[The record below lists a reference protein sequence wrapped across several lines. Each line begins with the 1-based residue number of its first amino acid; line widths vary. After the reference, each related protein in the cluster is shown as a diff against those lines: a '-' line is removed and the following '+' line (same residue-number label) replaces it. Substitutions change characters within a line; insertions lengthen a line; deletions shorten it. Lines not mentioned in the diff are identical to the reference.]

1 MPKRKLTIEEKR
13 FNRIIR
19 KAYKKTGF
27 QQVVKDAEG
36 NRVTKS
42 LSKQQ
47 FRHRVQAT
55 MDAYDLSPQQA
66 VKKVLNTE
74 RFVSAAE
81 RSRTNLLKAMRKEFN
96 ADYKELVRL
105 NRQIAR
111 GPKGQ
116 FTSLRANLQWDENL
130 GTYTISGTRNG
141 KPVKYMIV
149 TTNSPKGVSIEEI
162 E

>member
-1 MPKRKLTIEEKR
+1 MPKRKLTIKEKS

-36 NRVTKS
+36 NKVTKH

-66 VKKVLNTE
+66 AKKVLNTE

-81 RSRTNLLKAMRKEFN
+81 RSRTNLLNAMRKEFN
-96 ADYKELVRL
+96 ADYKELVKL
-105 NRQIAR
+105 NRQISR
-111 GPKGQ
+111 DKKGL
-116 FTSLRANLQWDENL
+116 FTSLKANLQWDENL
-130 GTYTISGTRNG
+130 GTYTLSGTRNG

-149 TTNSPKGVSIEEI
+149 TTNSPQSVSIEEI

>member
-1 MPKRKLTIEEKR
+1 MPRRKLTIEEKR
-13 FNRIIR
+13 FNRITR
-19 KAYKKTGF
+19 KGYQKTGF
-27 QQVVKDAEG
+27 QQVVKNVKG
-36 NRVTKS
+36 NKVTKH

-47 FRHRVQAT
+47 FRHRVQAE
-55 MDAYDLSPQQA
+55 MDAHDLSPQQA

-81 RSRTNLLKAMRKEFN
+81 RSRTNLLNAMRKEFN

-116 FTSLRANLQWDENL
+116 FTSLRANLQWDESL
-130 GTYTISGTRNG
+130 KTYTISGTRND
-141 KPVKYMIV
+141 KFVKYMIV
-149 TTNSPKGVSIEEI
+149 TKNSPKSVYIEEI